1 MSLECVLSN
10 VVVSW
15 RGVAVVVGWVVDVL
29 VASDNASVT
38 VVFCSGALVVSC
50 MVASLGVGVI
60 QCVLCSD
67 LLALRLGLG
76 DPVGFGDS
84 RLEELTLTTCA
95 VVVLAAT
102 REVISVLV
110 EYVVVVGFSFIICV
124 DVALVLENNDERK
137 AKSVCDWL
145 GILGVFRMAYAGV
158 TGETVELSSFIEG
171 ELMRDSLH
179 WPNENDISSS
189 AV

>member
-50 MVASLGVGVI
+50 MVASLGVDAI

-67 LLALRLGLG
+67 LLALR
-76 DPVGFGDS
+76 
-84 RLEELTLTTCA
+84 
-95 VVVLAAT
+95 
-102 REVISVLV
+102 
-110 EYVVVVGFSFIICV
+110 
-124 DVALVLENNDERK
+124 
-137 AKSVCDWL
+137 
-145 GILGVFRMAYAGV
+145 
-158 TGETVELSSFIEG
+158 
-171 ELMRDSLH
+171 
-179 WPNENDISSS
+179 
-189 AV
+189 